1 MTPLISV
8 AETHARLA
16 DLFGPLA
23 SETVALSEAG
33 GRVLAGDV
41 VAARDQPPFPA
52 SAMDGYAVR
61 TADLEGDPTLRVVG
75 ISSAGARF
83 TAALGPGETV
93 RIFTGAPV
101 PPEADRVLIQE
112 DVDRHGDLVRPRP
125 TPDAA
130 THIRPA
136 GGDFRAGA
144 RLAAPRCLTPADIAL
159 AAAMNAPTLKVFRR
173 PLVALIATGDE
184 LVSPGETPGPDQI
197 VASNIYGVKAL
208 LEGRGAEA
216 RILPIA
222 RDDVAALRAVIAL
235 AEGADLIVTIGGA
248 SVGDHDLVRS
258 TASAAGLELDF
269 YRIAMRPGKPMM
281 AGRLGAT
288 PMIGL
293 PGNPVSAMVC
303 GRLFLVPA
311 VEAMLGLG
319 YAPPARASG
328 RLAVDV
334 GPNGGREHYMRATVE
349 SRDTGWTCAPLPRQ
363 DSSLLSVLSAADG
376 LLIRP
381 PGDPARPAGE
391 PAEFIWL

>member
-1 MTPLISV
+1 MAPLISV

-16 DLFGPLA
+16 GLFASLA

-41 VAARDQPPFPA
+41 IAARDQPPFAA

-61 TADLEGDPTLRVVG
+61 TADLEGGPALRLVG
-75 ISSAGARF
+75 VSSAGARF

-101 PPEADRVLIQE
+101 PPKADRVVIQE
-112 DVDRHGDLVRPRP
+112 DVDRDGDLVRLRAG
-125 TPDAA
+125 PDPA

-136 GGDFRAGA
+136 GSDFRTGA
-144 RLAAPRCLTPADIAL
+144 RLAAPRRLTPADIAL
-159 AAAMNAPTLKVFRR
+159 AAAMNAPMLEVFRR
-173 PLVALIATGDE
+173 PVVALIATGDE
-184 LVSPGETPGPDQI
+184 LVSPGETPSPDQI
-197 VASNIYGVKAL
+197 VASNIYGLKAL
-208 LEGRGAEA
+208 LESRGAEA
-216 RILPIA
+216 RILPVA

-258 TASAAGLELDF
+258 TASDAGLALEF

-319 YAPPARASG
+319 YAPPSRASG
-328 RLAVDV
+328 QLATDV
-334 GPNGGREHYMRATVE
+334 SPNGDREHYMRATVE
-349 SRDTGWTCAPLPRQ
+349 RHASGWACEPLARQ
-363 DSSLLSVLSAADG
+363 DSSLLSVLSAANA
-376 LLIRP
+376 LLVRP
-381 PGDPARPAGE
+381 PDDPARAAG
-391 PAEFIWL
+391 ASVEFIWL